1 LAFTLALALALV
13 LAFAA
18 GFFGFVAIGISSSL
32 CPKN

>member
-1 LAFTLALALALV
+1 LTLVLTLALALV

-18 GFFGFVAIGISSSL
+18 GFFGLVAIGISSSL